1 MTTFKGSR
9 EAVVACLMELAEKDP
24 NIVFVSAD
32 SVKAA
37 RATVFAEKYPDR
49 YFEAGIAEQSAV
61 AIAAGLASCGLKPW
75 VITYGGF
82 ITMRA
87 CEQVRTFVAYPN
99 LDVKFVG
106 LNGGLIGGEREG
118 VTHQALEDLAIMRN
132 IPGMTVVSPADGS
145 EAYAAAKA
153 VAKVNGPAYIRV
165 GSGKE
170 HDVFPIDIDFELG
183 KIRIVKKY
191 GSDVAIFVHGF
202 VMDRAIKAADQLK
215 AAGINATV
223 AEVATLK
230 PADTEGIV
238 AVLKDCGTAVS
249 VEDHTVIGAL
259 GSLIAETAADQ
270 CPTPLIRIGLQD
282 VFPESG
288 PADDL
293 ADAYGLSVADIV
305 KAAEQAIGKKRT

>member
-170 HDVFPIDIDFELG
+170 HDVFPFDIDFELG
-183 KIRIVKKY
+183 KIRIVRKY